1 MSAPPPVFRP
11 LRVMLVDDHPERLAL
26 LDAALTAAGHRIA
39 ASLGTHEP
47 LLAAVQRHRPDIVLI
62 DVDAPN
68 RDTLESLGQ
77 VKRDQPCPVVMFAA
91 YSDADTIRQAI
102 HAGVSAYVVDG
113 LSANRIQS
121 VIDVAIARFGEFR
134 ALQQELDDTRL
145 KLADRR
151 DVDKAKGLLMQRR
164 GLDEAAAYAMLRRM
178 AMSRNLRL
186 GDAARALI
194 SAAELL

>member
-1 MSAPPPVFRP
+1 M
-11 LRVMLVDDHPERLAL
+11 
-26 LDAALTAAGHRIA
+26 
-39 ASLGTHEP
+39 
-47 LLAAVQRHRPDIVLI
+47 
-62 DVDAPN
+62 
-68 RDTLESLGQ
+68 
-77 VKRDQPCPVVMFAA
+77 
-91 YSDADTIRQAI
+91 
-102 HAGVSAYVVDG
+102 
-113 LSANRIQS
+113 
-121 VIDVAIARFGEFR
+121 IDVAIARFGEFR

>member
-1 MSAPPPVFRP
+1 M
-11 LRVMLVDDHPERLAL
+11 RVMLVDDHPERLAL
-26 LDAALTAAGHRIA
+26 LEDALTAAGHVVAGHVSTRD
-39 ASLGTHEP
+39 P
-47 LLAAVQRHRPDIVLI
+47 LVAAVQLHKPDIVLI
-62 DVDAPN
+62 DVDAPS
-68 RDTLESLGQ
+68 RDTLESLVQ

-91 YSDADTIRQAI
+91 HSDNDTIRRAI

-113 LSANRIQS
+113 LATNRIQS
-121 VIDVAIARFGEFR
+121 VMDVAIARFAEFR

-164 GLDEAAAYAMLRRM
+164 GLDEAAAYALLRRM